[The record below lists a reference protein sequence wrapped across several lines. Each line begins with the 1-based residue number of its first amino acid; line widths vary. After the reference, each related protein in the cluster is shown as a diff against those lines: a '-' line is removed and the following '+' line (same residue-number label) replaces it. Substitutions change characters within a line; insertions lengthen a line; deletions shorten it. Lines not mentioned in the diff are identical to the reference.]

1 MDLDDQELF
10 FTQVKNKLYKCSE
23 LKELRKKF
31 AKVISNT
38 ENPQEK
44 KEYLQR
50 INLIDEEL
58 NELER

>member
-10 FTQVKNKLYKCSE
+10 FTQVKKKLYKRSE

-31 AKVISNT
+31 AQVISNT